1 MIFNP
6 QDYVRAFG
14 YLHGVEK
21 DRVDE
26 FLTDRDME
34 AVYSDWYKVAV
45 NDPPNVYRVTT
56 LSPTGEGS
64 ILDALE
70 YNGEEDRHVIFDVA
84 GTITLPER
92 WAYKSKNIIVHGNTS
107 PGGIC
112 LTGGTMAFMDC
123 SGLTFRHLMWCLDE
137 APTERQARSWNPVKV
152 LSDEET
158 CTNIEFDHC
167 TILGGDDENDFGPLN
182 HQNVKVPV
190 SMDGIRVSN
199 CIFGLGTRRWR
210 GNHNFS
216 LAVSYAKNVEIDGNV
231 FAHNNRRNPQV
242 YSPHGEQYEG
252 GVISN
257 NIIYNY
263 GSMGI
268 GVIWGTWDIVNNR
281 FRHGRNSKPR
291 ANFKPIKTTSS
302 FEDESDYS
310 SLYLQDNV
318 AYKRWGAFLGRD
330 WDIYGHEDNSRL
342 IRRTGPD
349 NIPRRDHAEVARNA
363 GTKFNHAIEQRVV
376 GNYES
381 GLGTWI
387 MTMADIG
394 GVPQLPENRETFDL
408 PKDLS
413 DLYEV

>member
-6 QDYVRAFG
+6 QDHLRAFG
-14 YLHGVEK
+14 HLYGLGKEH
-21 DRVDE
+21 VDE
-26 FLTDRDME
+26 YLTERDLDT
-34 AVYSDWYKVAV
+34 VYGDWYDLAV
-45 NDPPNVYRVTT
+45 NDPDNVYRVTT
-56 LSPTGEGS
+56 LAPTGKGS

-70 YNGEEDRHVIFDVA
+70 YDGQEDRHVIFDVA

-112 LTGGTMAFMDC
+112 LTGGTMAFID
-123 SGLTFRHLMWCLDE
+123 SSDLTFRHLMWCLDE
-137 APTERQARSWNPVKV
+137 APTLQMSRSWNPVKV
-152 LSDEET
+152 LSDEIP

-167 TILGGDDENDFGPLN
+167 AIFGGDDENDFGPLN

-190 SMDGIRVSN
+190 SMDGINVTN

-216 LAVSYAKNVEIDGNV
+216 LAVSYAKNVVIDGN
-231 FAHNNRRNPQV
+231 FFCHNNRRNPQV
-242 YSPHGEQYEG
+242 YSPHDEQNEG

-257 NIIYNY
+257 NVIYNY
-263 GSMGI
+263 GSMGV
-268 GVIWGTWDIVNNR
+268 GVIWGTWDIVNNT
-281 FRHGRNSKPR
+281 FHHGRNSKPR

-318 AYKRWGAFLGRD
+318 AYKRWGALLGRD
-330 WDIYGHEDNSRL
+330 WGIYGHEDNSRL
-342 IRRTGPD
+342 IKRSGPD
-349 NIPRRDHAEVARNA
+349 NIPRRSETEVLNSV
-363 GTKFNHAIEQRVV
+363 GTCFNHQLEQRVI
-376 GNYES
+376 GEHGIAS
-381 GLGTWI
+381 GAWI
-387 MTMADIG
+387 MTMTDVG
-394 GVPQLPENRETFDL
+394 GVPQIPENRKTFKL